1 MPAPPR
7 QGRQSVSDKKTG
19 GAELPKAS
27 LSTKKENIRTAH
39 DVVPPPPKRIPSR
52 HKLSVKPDGS
62 DEESE
67 EKDADDSH
75 LDGRGDRAKTN
86 LRQHLTTWQETIN
99 QANDMIRLEYDDTD
113 QKRKKAWQ
121 ESVQKVHSDL
131 ARVKT
136 NMGRAKTAVNKWQ
149 DGTKDQCRK

>member
-1 MPAPPR
+1 M
-7 QGRQSVSDKKTG
+7 
-19 GAELPKAS
+19 
-27 LSTKKENIRTAH
+27 
-39 DVVPPPPKRIPSR
+39 
-52 HKLSVKPDGS
+52 KPDGS